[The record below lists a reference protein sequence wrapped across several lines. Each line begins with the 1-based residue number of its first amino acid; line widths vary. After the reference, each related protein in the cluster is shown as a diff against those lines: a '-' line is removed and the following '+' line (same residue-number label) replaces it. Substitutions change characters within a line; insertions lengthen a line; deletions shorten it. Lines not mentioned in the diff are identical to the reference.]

1 MDELE
6 FIWLVIEV
14 WILPVIIVG
23 GVSLF
28 MILFLW
34 QIISIAIDQY
44 KNL

>member
-14 WILPVIIVG
+14 WILPLIIIG

-28 MILFLW
+28 ILLLLW

>member
-14 WILPVIIVG
+14 WILPVIIIG

-28 MILFLW
+28 MILLLW